1 MTALIS
7 VIFAELTIIGKLNS
21 KDTLFTRTK
30 SSKSSEI
37 NTFKMV
43 QDTKY
48 QTMMIFKTFSLN
60 TKFGI
65 IFWAGHF
72 KWKIKSWIRNLEKS
86 SSSLIWKLIFN
97 FHFFSGIVILILNKN
112 DSVKVWIYRSF
123 FPLVWLFILCAPL
136 YQVHV
141 YGTYFVISI
150 SSCQRKKLWDIQWF
164 GI

>member
-48 QTMMIFKTFSLN
+48 QTMMIFKT
-60 TKFGI
+60 
-65 IFWAGHF
+65 
-72 KWKIKSWIRNLEKS
+72 
-86 SSSLIWKLIFN
+86 
-97 FHFFSGIVILILNKN
+97 
-112 DSVKVWIYRSF
+112 Y
-123 FPLVWLFILCAPL
+123 
-136 YQVHV
+136 
-141 YGTYFVISI
+141 
-150 SSCQRKKLWDIQWF
+150 
-164 GI
+164 

>member
-30 SSKSSEI
+30 SSMSSEI

-48 QTMMIFKTFSLN
+48 QTMMIFKTSSLN

-72 KWKIKSWIRNLEKS
+72 KCKIKS
-86 SSSLIWKLIFN
+86 
-97 FHFFSGIVILILNKN
+97 
-112 DSVKVWIYRSF
+112 
-123 FPLVWLFILCAPL
+123 
-136 YQVHV
+136 
-141 YGTYFVISI
+141 
-150 SSCQRKKLWDIQWF
+150 
-164 GI
+164 